1 MTETFTAVLWVH
13 DGPAGW
19 HFVTVPPELADEV
32 RERGAG
38 ARAGF
43 GSVRVAVTVGG
54 TSWETSVFPDARSGS
69 YLLPVKKAVRAAENL
84 RAGDPVRV
92 ELVVSRAGAR
102 PAPST
107 GSPRSRWSGTTTPPS
122 RSAACCRDG

>member
-1 MTETFTAVLWVH
+1 MTETFTAALWVH

-19 HFVTVPPELADEV
+19 HFLTLPPAVADEV
-32 RERGAG
+32 RELGAG

-69 YLLPVKKAVRAAENL
+69 YLLPVKKPVRDAEGL
-84 RAGDPVRV
+84 RAGDRVRV
-92 ELVVSRAGAR
+92 ALAVSRAPG
-102 PAPST
+102 P
-107 GSPRSRWSGTTTPPS
+107 GSG
-122 RSAACCRDG
+122 G